1 MTAIARAVPVVAGV
15 GLITTL
21 GIIGYKWYSNRNVMR
36 LVLTRDILGATAT
49 LGTLKIN
56 GKRFGYTLED
66 TDRGNDQSM
75 SPQEIWKNTVIKAT
89 AIPTGTYEL
98 GIHNSPSQGREVL
111 HVLNVPNQ
119 RFILLH
125 SGSNPIDT
133 EGCILVGLSRDTVGG
148 RIADSSA
155 AIRWLETD
163 PKGPM
168 ARLRRGERV
177 TLTVRHKNG
186 AQSPVMTA
194 FYWSLAAAGLVT
206 LGTAV
211 YLRGRYAR

>member
-1 MTAIARAVPVVAGV
+1 MTAAQLVPIVAGV
-15 GLITTL
+15 GLVSTL

-36 LVLTRDILGATAT
+36 LVLTRDILGPTAT

-75 SPQEIWKNTVIKAT
+75 PAQEIWKNTVIKET

-111 HVLNVPNQ
+111 HVLDVPNSKY
-119 RFILLH
+119 ILIH

-186 AQSPVMTA
+186 AQSPAATA
-194 FYWSLAAAGLVT
+194 AYWGLAAAGAIT
-206 LGTAV
+206 LGVAI
-211 YLRGRYAR
+211 YFRGSYAR

>member
-1 MTAIARAVPVVAGV
+1 MTAIARVVPVVAGV
-15 GLITTL
+15 GLISTL
-21 GIIGYKWYSNRNVMR
+21 GIIGYKWYSNRKVMR
-36 LVLTRDILGATAT
+36 LVLTRDILAPTVT

-75 SPQEIWKNTVIKAT
+75 SPQEIWKNTVLKET

-111 HVLNVPNQ
+111 HVLVPGYKY
-119 RFILLH
+119 ILIH

-133 EGCILVGLSRDTVGG
+133 EGCVLVGLSRDTVGG

-155 AIRWLETD
+155 AVRWLETD

-177 TLTVRHKNG
+177 TLTVQHKTG

-194 FYWSLAAAGLVT
+194 FYWGLAAAGVIT

-211 YLRGRYAR
+211 YLRGQYAR